1 MTEPRRLRP
10 GRWWRHGVAL
20 ALVAGLLAC
29 SSGLVG
35 TYEDPVG
42 LTRYTFQANGKVMMR
57 AMGTEVELAYEKEG
71 DKIKIGPPES
81 RVVLTLM
88 EDGSLQGPLGV
99 KLTRQQP

>member
-1 MTEPRRLRP
+1 MTEHRPSGRRWRP
-10 GRWWRHGVAL
+10 LATLALAVAL
-20 ALVAGLLAC
+20 VAC

-88 EDGSLQGPLGV
+88 DDGSLQGPLGV